1 MPKPFIDLRSD
12 TVTRPS
18 QEMLEAMF
26 GAKVGDDVFHED
38 PTVNA
43 LQDKIAK
50 LFNMEASLF
59 FPSGTMANQVAI
71 KIQTNPGDQIICDK
85 DAHIYHYES
94 GGVAFNSGAS
104 CSLID
109 GNYGQ
114 FTSEDVR
121 NNINKPE
128 FYHTPLSKLVAVE
141 NTANRAGGTFWDF
154 SELIAIK
161 AVCNDNNLKFHLDGA
176 RLWNALVETDELP
189 EDYGNLFDTI
199 SVCLSKG
206 LGCPGGS
213 LLISSSENINKA
225 LRYRKVFGGNMRQ
238 IGYYAAA
245 GIYSLDNNR
254 LRLKND
260 HIKAKELGEA
270 LEKLP
275 VIERVQ
281 DVKTNIVIF
290 YLNTSIDESVF
301 IEKLKH
307 FGIYIIAM
315 GGGKLRIVTHLDYS
329 DQMHHYVIKTLASIN
344 FI

>member
-12 TVTRPS
+12 TVTKPS
-18 QEMLEAMF
+18 TEMLEAMF
-26 GAKVGDDVFHED
+26 KAEVGDDVFHED
-38 PTVNA
+38 PTVIA
-43 LQDKIAK
+43 LQEKIAK

-71 KIQTNPGDQIICDK
+71 KIQTNPGDQVICDK
-85 DAHIYHYES
+85 DAHIFHYES
-94 GGVAFNSGAS
+94 GGVAFNSGVS
-104 CSLID
+104 CCLIN
-109 GNYGQ
+109 GNNGQ
-114 FTSEDVR
+114 FTSEDVK

-128 FYHTPLSKLVAVE
+128 FYHTPFSKLVAIE
-141 NTANRAGGTFWDF
+141 NTANRAGGTFWNF
-154 SELIAIK
+154 TELKAIK

-189 EDYGNLFDTI
+189 ADYGYLFDTI

-213 LLISSSENINKA
+213 LLISSSENINRA

-260 HIKAKELGEA
+260 HLKAKELGKA
-270 LEKLP
+270 LEQLP
-275 VIERVQ
+275 VIKKVQ
-281 DVKTNIVIF
+281 NVKTNIVIF
-290 YLNTSIDESVF
+290 YLKASVNESVF
-301 IEKLKH
+301 IDKLQSN
-307 FGIYIIAM
+307 GIYIIPM
-315 GGGKLRIVTHLDYS
+315 GGGKLRMVTHLDYS
-329 DQMHHYVIKTLASIN
+329 DQMHHYVLKTLASID